1 MRSHAST
8 IGTEPLTN
16 RVVAVLVTLV
26 FVSVLAVGVAPG
38 VASAAETLERDGG
51 DLIINVSDIEDPKVI
66 TVNVTDSDPE
76 ISYQKTVTNTT
87 QVRIDVTDPETGTVN
102 GTSLRNATVRVS
114 VENSTENA
122 TSQTILE
129 NESVPLHALQFA
141 ADRPAWIDTTKD
153 STTDKL
159 RVPLNPAGTVGFDTE
174 TTRAEV
180 TIDTDDTDN
189 TTITGTVSEGDT
201 QLVVDRADLP
211 GAVSGSQH
219 PLTLQIPSDAGPV
232 ADNPSINPSLRSIGG
247 EFAVWYPLL
256 EAGETH
262 SINAKPSASDAR
274 YTGSAVQETNGY
286 LTLPMQPGQTEIKVS
301 ANGTTLINRTGTDA
315 LAYETPPKIE
325 TDLAD
330 DGKINFDPSLEGLEI
345 RGAMVT
351 SGNTTTFVDNL
362 NATVIDG
369 QLSLDGVSLSGG
381 ETLLLSTTAG
391 DVTVQLQEDKK
402 AAEEPSNKE
411 PSNNGFLDNFV
422 RAMFVLLAPTAVGV
436 VIGTGMSLIATKPL
450 DTVSIFGLLFVGL
463 GFSGGTIFV
472 IDLLSDL
479 ISVSQVS
486 FLIAGI
492 GIGFGTL
499 GTAGIPALTA
509 PQKDSESGRGKGSF
523 TTEVTVT
530 DGSRPISGSVTVHYR
545 KSGSQGTVYTKN
557 VRGGTESITMD
568 SGGTWE
574 MWARPRRGSART
586 DTVDVDPSDPSVEL
600 TMPVESSVTVVDAVD
615 GSPIAD
621 AAISGEAGI
630 SGTTDQ
636 NGAVTID
643 PPEHTTDTEIIISH
657 DRYVGTTEQIQFQ
670 QNASSIIELD
680 RRIGRLRG
688 SVRVGGV
695 AAGAVQLQIVP
706 DDGFLQTEF
715 DTETLRTD
723 ADGTL
728 AEQEVPIG
736 QYRIVAGITGGD
748 GAYED
753 TETTVTVSESESVR
767 VEVDA
772 RFTWQLDSDHRDRID
787 RIRQDLRS
795 IPNGGGRDGE
805 IPRYYISVVESML
818 DVVESVPTAGHKFV
832 GYEIDPTEAV
842 DGILAAADRTTEMVS
857 EAMTT
862 KRNVDLFAAC
872 DDMPSTDAR
881 WSGSFELTELLDRL
895 ETDSNARRR
904 EVKQRYEAVDQLIED
919 RRGRLS
925 EVAPARE
932 VHQRTLD
939 LTRTVSRGPE
949 AVAVGYTSLLLLDA
963 VEELFDH
970 DGLRER
976 LTRTVF

>member
-391 DVTVQLQEDKK
+391 DVTVELQEDETSKLQQDETSK
-402 AAEEPSNKE
+402 LQQDGTSENS
-411 PSNNGFLDNFV
+411 SIRDFV
-422 RAMFVLLAPTAVGV
+422 ELLFVLLAPAAVGI
-436 VIGTGMSLIATKPL
+436 VIGMGMSLI
-450 DTVSIFGLLFVGL
+450 
-463 GFSGGTIFV
+463 
-472 IDLLSDL
+472 
-479 ISVSQVS
+479 
-486 FLIAGI
+486 
-492 GIGFGTL
+492 
-499 GTAGIPALTA
+499 
-509 PQKDSESGRGKGSF
+509 
-523 TTEVTVT
+523 
-530 DGSRPISGSVTVHYR
+530 
-545 KSGSQGTVYTKN
+545 
-557 VRGGTESITMD
+557 
-568 SGGTWE
+568 
-574 MWARPRRGSART
+574 
-586 DTVDVDPSDPSVEL
+586 
-600 TMPVESSVTVVDAVD
+600 
-615 GSPIAD
+615 
-621 AAISGEAGI
+621 
-630 SGTTDQ
+630 
-636 NGAVTID
+636 
-643 PPEHTTDTEIIISH
+643 
-657 DRYVGTTEQIQFQ
+657 
-670 QNASSIIELD
+670 
-680 RRIGRLRG
+680 
-688 SVRVGGV
+688 
-695 AAGAVQLQIVP
+695 
-706 DDGFLQTEF
+706 
-715 DTETLRTD
+715 
-723 ADGTL
+723 
-728 AEQEVPIG
+728 
-736 QYRIVAGITGGD
+736 
-748 GAYED
+748 
-753 TETTVTVSESESVR
+753 
-767 VEVDA
+767 
-772 RFTWQLDSDHRDRID
+772 
-787 RIRQDLRS
+787 
-795 IPNGGGRDGE
+795 
-805 IPRYYISVVESML
+805 
-818 DVVESVPTAGHKFV
+818 
-832 GYEIDPTEAV
+832 
-842 DGILAAADRTTEMVS
+842 
-857 EAMTT
+857 TT
-862 KRNVDLFAAC
+862 K
-872 DDMPSTDAR
+872 S
-881 WSGSFELTELLDRL
+881 
-895 ETDSNARRR
+895 
-904 EVKQRYEAVDQLIED
+904 
-919 RRGRLS
+919 
-925 EVAPARE
+925 
-932 VHQRTLD
+932 LD
-939 LTRTVSRGPE
+939 L
-949 AVAVGYTSLLLLDA
+949 SLI
-963 VEELFDH
+963 H
-970 DGLRER
+970 I
-976 LTRTVF
+976 